1 MPEELNQ
8 VNLLNLADQD
18 VDSRYINPK
27 TDFAFKHFFG
37 KETHKDLLIS
47 FLNGLF
53 KGRKIIVD
61 LVYNNNEHKGLHLKD
76 RKTAFD
82 LYCTGIDGEK
92 FIVEMQQ
99 AKREFFKD
107 RMIFYTSNLIYQQG
121 KSVSPDWNYE
131 LPEIYLIAIMDFSFD
146 HTHPNQYE
154 HDVRLIDIHTH
165 TEFYNKLGYIFI
177 EMSKFKKKETELET
191 EEDAWL
197 FSLRHMG
204 TLTEIPVS
212 LRDKEEFVKLF
223 KIAEVSN
230 LNPDE
235 MAAYEASLKIAR
247 DNYSHDET
255 VRKEAEHKGELKG
268 RHERDLE
275 IAIKLIAKGYSIEDI
290 AEITGLSKE
299 EIEKL

>member
-1 MPEELNQ
+1 MPQELNQ
-8 VNLLNLADQD
+8 ANLLNLADQD
-18 VDSRYINPK
+18 ADSRYINPK

-47 FLNGLF
+47 FLNGVF
-53 KGRKIIVD
+53 KGRKVIVD
-61 LVYNNNEHKGLHLKD
+61 LVYNNNEHKGLHPKD

-82 LYCTGIDGEK
+82 LYCTGNDGEK

-146 HTHPNQYE
+146 HTHPSQYE
-154 HDVRLIDIHTH
+154 HDVRLIDVNTH
-165 TEFYNKLGYIFI
+165 TEFYSKLGYIFI
-177 EMSKFKKKETELET
+177 EMPKFKKKETELET

-197 FSLRHMG
+197 FSLRYMD

-212 LRDKEEFVKLF
+212 LRHKEEFVKLF

-255 VRKEAEHKGELKG
+255 VRKEGKREG

-275 IAIKLIAKGYSIEDI
+275 IAIKLIARNIPIEEI
-290 AEITGLSKE
+290 VEITGLSIE